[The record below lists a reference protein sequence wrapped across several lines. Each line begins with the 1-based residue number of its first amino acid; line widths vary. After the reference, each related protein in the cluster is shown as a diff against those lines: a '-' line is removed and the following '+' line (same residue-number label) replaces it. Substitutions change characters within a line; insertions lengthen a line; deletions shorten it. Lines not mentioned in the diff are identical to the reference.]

1 MILFR
6 KFHGIIIP
14 LGAAIAALS
23 IGAIIIAI
31 LGANPFDGYWA
42 LLQGAFGDTD
52 ALSDTAVRAMPL
64 LLVGVGICIAFR
76 AEVINIGGGGVK
88 RRGTLIDSHKP

>member
-14 LGAAIAALS
+14 LGAALAALS

-52 ALSDTAVRAMPL
+52 ALAKIIHDDCVFNPH
-64 LLVGVGICIAFR
+64 VGGI
-76 AEVINIGGGGVK
+76 
-88 RRGTLIDSHKP
+88 TMS